1 MPTPEIATKKNRLPV
16 KQFSV
21 LLQNR
26 VGSLD
31 QLLQLVRMSGEE
43 VIGLCMQDAKDAT
56 IVRLIVTDPE
66 VVGQL
71 FLEKGIP
78 HTSCNMVVVALRVAP
93 TELEKCLSILK
104 AGETNVDFVYSLLSQ
119 PEGFSLMAF
128 HLDDHFFGAEI
139 LHNAGVKVM
148 YQQDLSR

>member
-1 MPTPEIATKKNRLPV
+1 MAEVKVKKEGVVV

-26 VGSLD
+26 VGSLGSI
-31 QLLQLVRMSGEE
+31 LKLVRNSGED
-43 VIGLCMQDAKDAT
+43 VIGLSMQDAKDAQ

-66 VVGQL
+66 LVGQL

-78 HTSCNMVVVALRVAP
+78 HTTCNMVVVALREAC
-93 TELEKCLSILK
+93 TGLEECLQILK
-104 AGETNVDFVYSLLSQ
+104 DGETNVDFVYSMLTHPDEYTLV
-119 PEGFSLMAF
+119 AF

-139 LHNAGVKVM
+139 LRNAGVKVM
-148 YQQDLSR
+148 YQEDLSR

>member
-1 MPTPEIATKKNRLPV
+1 MSEVIVKKEGQPV

-21 LLQNR
+21 FLQNR

-31 QLLQLVRMSGEE
+31 SLLRLVRHSGED
-43 VIGLCMQDAKDAT
+43 VIGLSMQDAKDAT

-66 VVGQL
+66 LVGQL

-78 HTSCNMVVVALRVAP
+78 YTTCNMVVVALREAC
-93 TELEKCLSILK
+93 TGLEECLKSLK
-104 AGETNVDFVYSLLSQ
+104 DGGTNVDFAYSMLSH
-119 PEGFSLMAF
+119 PEDYTLVAF

-139 LHNAGVKVM
+139 LRNAGIKVM
-148 YQQDLSR
+148 YQGDLSR

>member
-1 MPTPEIATKKNRLPV
+1 MPEVIIKKDKQPV

-26 VGSLD
+26 VGSLG
-31 QLLQLVRMSGEE
+31 QLLQLVRNSGEE

-78 HTSCNMVVVALRVAP
+78 HTSCNMVVVALRISC
-93 TELEKCLSILK
+93 TELEKCLSILRE
-104 AGETNVDFVYSLLSQ
+104 GETNVDFAYSLLSH

-139 LHNAGVKVM
+139 LHKAGIKVM

>member
-1 MPTPEIATKKNRLPV
+1 MSETIVKKEGRPV

-21 LLQNR
+21 FLQNR

-31 QLLQLVRMSGEE
+31 SLLRLVRHSGED
-43 VIGLCMQDAKDAT
+43 VIGLSMQDAKDAT

-66 VVGQL
+66 LVGQL

-78 HTSCNMVVVALRVAP
+78 HTTCNMVVVALREAC
-93 TELEKCLSILK
+93 TGLEECLKILK
-104 AGETNVDFVYSLLSQ
+104 DGETNVDFAYSMLSH
-119 PEGFSLMAF
+119 PDDYTLVAF

-139 LHNAGVKVM
+139 LRNAGVKVM
-148 YQQDLSR
+148 YQGDLSR

>member
-1 MPTPEIATKKNRLPV
+1 MSEVIIKKDGQPV

-21 LLQNR
+21 FLQNR
-26 VGSLD
+26 VGSLES
-31 QLLQLVRMSGEE
+31 LMQLVSKSGED
-43 VIGLCMQDAKDAT
+43 VIGISIQDAKDAT

-66 VVGQL
+66 LVGQL

-78 HTSCNMVVVALRVAP
+78 HTTCTMVVVALREGCS
-93 TELEKCLSILK
+93 ELEKCLEALK
-104 AGETNVDFVYSLLSQ
+104 AGETNVDFAYCLLSH
-119 PEGFSLMAF
+119 PEGFTLMAF

-139 LHNAGVKVM
+139 LRNAGLKVI